1 MKPTIEQAVR
11 SHLQRLLHKHQND
24 SIDFDAHL
32 FDELGLTSI
41 NLVVLMT
48 SLCEDLD
55 VSLFEF
61 TEADLARLKRPR
73 DIVDLFSTTHH
84 EDHSKGGRGHD
95 QLAS

>member
-1 MKPTIEQAVR
+1 MIEQAVR
-11 SHLQRLLHKHQND
+11 SQLQGLLHKHHND
-24 SIDFDAHL
+24 NIDFDAHL

-48 SLCEDLD
+48 SLCEDLE

-73 DIVDLFSTTHH
+73 DIVNLFSSRRQ
-84 EDHSKGGRGHD
+84 EDNSKGGSGHD